1 MARMLS
7 DGFPEM
13 DESGET
19 RIFVEVVE
27 LCLLI
32 EKLRKEALLTGGG

>member
-1 MARMLS
+1 MARILS

-13 DESGET
+13 DELGET

-32 EKLRKEALLTGGG
+32 EKLQKEGVLTGGW